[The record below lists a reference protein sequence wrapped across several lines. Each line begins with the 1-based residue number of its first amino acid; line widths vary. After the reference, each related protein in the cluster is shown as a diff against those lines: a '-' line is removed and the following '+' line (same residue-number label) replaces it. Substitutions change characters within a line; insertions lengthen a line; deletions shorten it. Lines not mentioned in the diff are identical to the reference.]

1 MTMYVCVAY
10 LVFEQYQ
17 KSRMQFVQTVA
28 DLSSRP
34 QNIDTLQTAGE
45 ELSVR
50 EVGGAGHNRPLHVA
64 YPVYTS

>member
-1 MTMYVCVAY
+1 MSYIRYYVCVVY

-45 ELSVR
+45 ELFR
-50 EVGGAGHNRPLHVA
+50 QDVGGAGCLTL
-64 YPVYTS
+64 YMYMYTS